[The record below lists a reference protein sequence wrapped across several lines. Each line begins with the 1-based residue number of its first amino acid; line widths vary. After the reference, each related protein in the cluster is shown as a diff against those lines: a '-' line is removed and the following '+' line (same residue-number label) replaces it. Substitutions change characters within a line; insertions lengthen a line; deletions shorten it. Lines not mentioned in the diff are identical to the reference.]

1 MEKYKIGGKI
11 ILENNL
17 SYRILDILKFK
28 GEDYLFCCTETKPI
42 EPTVLLCKEI
52 NGEIYVSVEE
62 DQEIL
67 VEILKLVV
75 HN

>member
-1 MEKYKIGGKI
+1 MEEYKIGGKI
-11 ILENNL
+11 IVEDNI

-28 GEDYLFCCTETKPI
+28 GEDYLFCCTEAKPI

-62 DQEIL
+62 NQEIL
-67 VEILKLVV
+67 VEILKLVID
-75 HN
+75 N